1 MGRFADTFLN
11 WAVMAQYAPR
21 ILEGTWVTIRLALA
35 VAIAGIA
42 CGLFLSVLR
51 AFRFR
56 AINVL
61 IVFAVDVLRA
71 LPPLVII
78 IAFYFAL
85 PTVGVRMSAWV
96 STWLALSLVLMAFS
110 EEIFWAGILA
120 VPRGQWEAARSTGLS
135 FLQTLRDVV
144 LPQAVR
150 LTIPP
155 LTNRTIAITKNTALG
170 AVVAVGEILYQAQSA
185 YSFSYNPSPLLLMLV
200 AYGLP
205 FLVIRLGAFGSVA
218 LAFFLNTSSYYGEI
232 LRAGIESVPRGQLE
246 AARSTGLSALQTM
259 AWVVLPQAVRNVVP
273 DLISNTLEVIKLTS
287 IASVVALPELL
298 HAAREAQALTYNA
311 TPIIA
316 AGIIYLV
323 CLWPLV
329 RLLSRFE
336 HRQIALH

>member
-1 MGRFADTFLN
+1 
-11 WAVMAQYAPR
+11 MAQYAPR

-56 AINVL
+56 AINVF

-85 PTVGVRMSAWV
+85 PALGVRMSAWV

-185 YSFSYNPSPLLLMLV
+185 YSFSYNPSPLLLGAA
-200 AYGLP
+200 AYLILFIP
-205 FLVIRLGAFGSVA
+205 VVCFG
-218 LAFFLNTSSYYGEI
+218 
-232 LRAGIESVPRGQLE
+232 RWIETRF
-246 AARSTGLSALQTM
+246 
-259 AWVVLPQAVRNVVP
+259 AWKR
-273 DLISNTLEVIKLTS
+273 
-287 IASVVALPELL
+287 
-298 HAAREAQALTYNA
+298 
-311 TPIIA
+311 
-316 AGIIYLV
+316 
-323 CLWPLV
+323 
-329 RLLSRFE
+329 
-336 HRQIALH
+336 